1 MPPKKKFGVSPSET
15 PQENVQK
22 RELPPRPPAKP
33 VPVPR
38 PKSKAIKVK
47 SEEDTVDVEK
57 QRQPRKKATI
67 EGHIEKYDQVLA
79 LLDAEIDRKSREK
92 EKGARAFRKVRKIV
106 VQMRKELPVVTKSK
120 AARMQSSMRKN
131 TISGIMIQCQISEEL
146 AKFLQVPPD
155 TRISRIE
162 ATRAICAYAH
172 WKEDEKREPVLRW
185 KHLNPDGKRNLQ
197 NPQEKKAVIPDK
209 TLNKLLRY
217 DQYRKDVK
225 NGKVYKKV
233 KDKETGKVNLVQ
245 MKTDILYYWVIQ
257 RLISDHFLK
266 DDVEEDAAEDE
277 EGETPNDE
285 EQDE

>member
-1 MPPKKKFGVSPSET
+1 MPPKKKSAGEEVQHGET
-15 PQENVQK
+15 MQK
-22 RELPPRPPAKP
+22 RELPPRPPVKP
-33 VPVPR
+33 VPVPKPR
-38 PKSKAIKVK
+38 VVK
-47 SEEDTVDVEK
+47 DKPENETSENATPGE
-57 QRQPRKKATI
+57 RQPRKKATI

-79 LLDAEIDRKSREK
+79 LLDSEIDRKSREK

-120 AARMQSSMRKN
+120 AARLQSSMRKN

-185 KHLNPDGKRNLQ
+185 KHLNPGGKRNLQ
-197 NPQEKKAVIPDK
+197 NPQEKKAILPDK
-209 TLNKLLRY
+209 TLNRLLKY

-245 MKTDILYYWVIQ
+245 MTTDILYYWVIQ

-266 DDVEEDAAEDE
+266 DDDEADEEDVVEGGDGNADDE
-277 EGETPNDE
+277 
-285 EQDE
+285 